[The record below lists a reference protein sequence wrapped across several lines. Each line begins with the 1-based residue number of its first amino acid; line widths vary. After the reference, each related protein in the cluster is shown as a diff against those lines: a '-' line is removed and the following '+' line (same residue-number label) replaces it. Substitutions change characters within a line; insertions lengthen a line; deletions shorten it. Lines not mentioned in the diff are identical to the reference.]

1 MEMESLSGY
10 VKEERFIDLYKANIF
25 ALLLFI
31 PIILLYVLPFYLI
44 WGRNESPFVF
54 IKNMLEITSLSS
66 ALLGVL
72 VVVIGVVV
80 HELIHGITW
89 SCYIK
94 NGFRSIKF
102 GVLMKMLTPYCHCK
116 EPLRVKQYIIGALM
130 PSIILGIIPIIY
142 AWFSGNTNIL
152 LFAIFFTASAAGDF
166 MIVQLIWREDMRSLV
181 LDHPSEAGCFIYK
194 KKDY

>member
-25 ALLLFI
+25 ALFLFI
-31 PIILLYVLPFYLI
+31 PIILLYTLPFYLI
-44 WGRNESPFVF
+44 WGRNENPFVF
-54 IKNMLEITSLSS
+54 IKNILEITSLSS

-89 SCYIK
+89 SCYTK

-102 GVLMKMLTPYCHCK
+102 GILMKMLTPYCHCK
-116 EPLRVKQYIIGALM
+116 EPLRVRQYIIGALM
-130 PSIILGIIPIIY
+130 PSIILGIIPIMY
-142 AWFSGNTNIL
+142 AWYSGNIHIL
-152 LFAIFFTASAAGDF
+152 LFAIFFTVSAAGDF

-194 KKDY
+194 KED

>member
-25 ALLLFI
+25 ALFLFI
-31 PIILLYVLPFYLI
+31 PIILLYTLPFYLI
-44 WGRNESPFVF
+44 WGRNENPFVF
-54 IKNMLEITSLSS
+54 IKNILEITSLSS

-72 VVVIGVVV
+72 VVIIGVVV

-89 SCYIK
+89 SCYTK

-116 EPLRVKQYIIGALM
+116 EPLRVRQYIIGALM
-130 PSIILGIIPIIY
+130 PSIILGIIPIMY
-142 AWFSGNTNIL
+142 AWYSGNIHIL
-152 LFAIFFTASAAGDF
+152 LFAIFFTVSAAGDF

-194 KKDY
+194 KED